1 MVRHR
6 TSIIRAAIVAAL
18 TIAAA
23 LPTSALT
30 GSSPHR
36 IAKDVT
42 TTLCGDANC
51 DGQVDFSDSIAI
63 LQHLGNKD
71 KYQLSETGRAN
82 ADVDGVA
89 GVTANDAKCI
99 QEFVAGVLPDLGG
112 QTGIGTPQ
120 ADLGA
125 VRLLMGDYYG
135 PGNVTCRPGESVDV
149 CVYADRTDMRLG
161 GIFLRLGG
169 ELPKGVDVYMDD
181 NYAYAFDGNKEY
193 FQVGNFFLCDT
204 LQSGDP
210 QEVDS
215 TQALLQFQ
223 LRLPADLKSG
233 EYRISPIDFCQLF
246 SDGTSHIYDVT
257 YSPLVL
263 CVPEEGGGT
272 SPDPDPDPPD
282 PDPDPPVPYLDPT
295 DAAHPTKTCT
305 SYTIY
310 GGETTLASGWWVVSG
325 AVTNTGRIAVSG
337 DAHLI
342 LKDGA
347 ELAAGAGIRVAQGD
361 SLTVWAQSD
370 GDGMGA
376 LTAVGSTK
384 FNAGIGGDENL
395 SAGTVTINGGRVN
408 ASARQGAG
416 IGGGGAYNADAT
428 AGAGGTVTIRGGT
441 VSASS
446 TFGSAIGGGSASAV
460 GTNGGA
466 GGAVAILGGTVTVS
480 VGSGYAQ
487 SVGHGYDT
495 GSRDSGSLGI
505 ADGMRVFASANATE
519 PVAAT
524 NRENACR
531 GGWAK
536 VEACQHEYSP
546 DGVCLYCG
554 KIAPYAGQTTL
565 AGGLYEVDAD
575 WTVDDRIEVQGDVLL
590 ILCDGVELT
599 ASQGFHVTGTNSLTI
614 SARSANRATAGKLT
628 IPGPDNYEAGIGGND
643 GEAGGTV
650 TVNGGVLDVA
660 GGRKSGAIGG
670 GRGGAGCMVMV
681 NGGFVTATGGLLGAG
696 IGGGDGGAGGRLV
709 VHGGTVA
716 ATGGEFGAGIGGG
729 DGGIGGTV
737 TIAGGTVTAIA
748 GTGAQAIGH
757 GDEGGNAGSLAIDGM
772 RVFAS
777 PSSAPVAAA
786 DRVGTCRSGWAKVEA
801 CPHGGDGGSCPWC
814 GLVLAYAAWAG
825 TNGVAGAWD
834 ATDASGVHNVFRY
847 LFDKPSGAFENPPI
861 LSISFDASGRAVIHT
876 PPLSPSATGFEISI
890 LATDDL
896 AGTGGTTYPLDA
908 DGETTIPASDKPA
921 RFFRLQ
927 AVEK

>member
-6 TSIIRAAIVAAL
+6 TSIIRAAIAAAL

-71 KYQLSETGRAN
+71 KYQLSETGMAN
-82 ADVDGVA
+82 ADVDGNA
-89 GVTANDAKCI
+89 GVTANDARCI
-99 QEFVAGVLPDLGG
+99 QMFVAGLLPDLGG
-112 QTGIGTPQ
+112 QSSIGTPN
-120 ADLGA
+120 ADLGP
-125 VRLLMGDYYG
+125 VRLLMGGYYG
-135 PGNVTCRPGESVDV
+135 PGNVTCRPGESVEV
-149 CVYADRTDMRLG
+149 CVYADRTDMKLAG
-161 GIFLRLGG
+161 VFLRLDVDGG
-169 ELPKGVDVYMDD
+169 FPKGASVYMEDPLV
-181 NYAYAFDGNKEY
+181 YAVNGNKEY
-193 FQVGNFFLCDT
+193 FQVGDCFACDT
-204 LQSGDP
+204 LTSGDP
-210 QEVDS
+210 QDVD
-215 TQALLQFQ
+215 AEEAIMQFV
-223 LRLPADLKSG
+223 LRLPADAKPG
-233 EYRISPIDFCQLF
+233 EYLISPLDFCQLF
-246 SDGTSHIYDVT
+246 REGTSRIYDVT
-257 YSPLVL
+257 SSSFVLV
-263 CVPEEGGGT
+263 VPGEGGGT
-272 SPDPDPDPPD
+272 SPDPPDP
-282 PDPDPPVPYLDPT
+282 PDPPVPYLDPT

-554 KIAPYAGQTTL
+554 KSAPYAG
-565 AGGLYEVDAD
+565 
-575 WTVDDRIEVQGDVLL
+575 
-590 ILCDGVELT
+590 
-599 ASQGFHVTGTNSLTI
+599 
-614 SARSANRATAGKLT
+614 
-628 IPGPDNYEAGIGGND
+628 
-643 GEAGGTV
+643 
-650 TVNGGVLDVA
+650 
-660 GGRKSGAIGG
+660 
-670 GRGGAGCMVMV
+670 
-681 NGGFVTATGGLLGAG
+681 
-696 IGGGDGGAGGRLV
+696 
-709 VHGGTVA
+709 
-716 ATGGEFGAGIGGG
+716 
-729 DGGIGGTV
+729 
-737 TIAGGTVTAIA
+737 
-748 GTGAQAIGH
+748 
-757 GDEGGNAGSLAIDGM
+757 
-772 RVFAS
+772 
-777 PSSAPVAAA
+777 
-786 DRVGTCRSGWAKVEA
+786 
-801 CPHGGDGGSCPWC
+801 
-814 GLVLAYAAWAG
+814 
-825 TNGVAGAWD
+825 
-834 ATDASGVHNVFRY
+834 
-847 LFDKPSGAFENPPI
+847 
-861 LSISFDASGRAVIHT
+861 
-876 PPLSPSATGFEISI
+876 
-890 LATDDL
+890 
-896 AGTGGTTYPLDA
+896 
-908 DGETTIPASDKPA
+908 
-921 RFFRLQ
+921 
-927 AVEK
+927 

>member
-1 MVRHR
+1 MK
-6 TSIIRAAIVAAL
+6 TQTIRAAIAAAL

-71 KYQLSETGRAN
+71 KYQLSETGMAN
-82 ADVDGVA
+82 ADVDGNAV
-89 GVTANDAKCI
+89 VTANDARCI
-99 QEFVAGVLPDLGG
+99 QMFVAGLLPDLGG
-112 QTGIGTPQ
+112 QSSIGTPN
-120 ADLGA
+120 ADLGP
-125 VRLLMGDYYG
+125 VRLMMRDGSGYG
-135 PGNVTCRPGESVDV
+135 GQDQDRMTAQPGETIFVDV
-149 CVYADRTDMRLG
+149 YVDRTYMKLG

-169 ELPKGVDVYMDD
+169 ELPKGVDVYMED

-204 LQSGDP
+204 LRSGEP

-215 TQALLQFQ
+215 TQPLLQFE

-233 EYRISPIDFCQLF
+233 EYMISPIDFCQLF
-246 SDGTSHIYDVT
+246 EDGTSHIFDVS

-295 DAAHPTKTCT
+295 DAANPMKACADYAAY
-305 SYTIY
+305 S
-310 GGETTLASGWWVVSG
+310 GENTLTTGWWVVSG
-325 AVTNTGRIAVSG
+325 AVTNTARIAVSG

-347 ELAAGAGIRVAQGD
+347 ELAADAGIRITPGN
-361 SLTVWAQSD
+361 SLTLWAQSD

-384 FNAGIGGDENL
+384 FNAGIGGDESL

-408 ASARQGAG
+408 ASANQGAG
-416 IGGGGAYNADAT
+416 IGGGGANNAEAT
-428 AGAGGTVTIRGGT
+428 AGTGGTVTIRGGM

-466 GGAVAILGGTVTVS
+466 GGTVTIRGGTVTVS

-487 SVGHGYDT
+487 PIGHGYDT
-495 GSRDSGSLGI
+495 GILDSGSLSI
-505 ADGMRVFASANATE
+505 ADGMKVSAGANAGAASAA
-519 PVAAT
+519 PPAG
-524 NRENACR
+524 REDACR
-531 GGWAK
+531 SNRWAK
-536 VEACQHEYSP
+536 VEVCSHEY
-546 DGVCLYCG
+546 VNNACRWCG
-554 KIAPYAGQTTL
+554 AANPYALCGDANCDGQVDFSDSIAILQHLGNKDKYQLSETGMANADVDGNAVVTANDARCIQMFVAGLLPDLGGQSSIGTPNADLGPVRLMMRDGSGYGGQDQDRMTAQPGETIFVDVYVDRTYMKLGGIFLRLGGELPKGVDVYMEDNYAYAFDGNKEYFQVGNFFLCDTL
-565 AGGLYEVDAD
+565 RSGEPQEVDSTQPLLQFELRLPAD
-575 WTVDDRIEVQGDVLL
+575 LKSGEYMISPIDFCQLFEDGTSHIFDVSYSPLV
-590 ILCDGVELT
+590 LCVPEEG
-599 ASQGFHVTGTNSLTI
+599 
-614 SARSANRATAGKLT
+614 
-628 IPGPDNYEAGIGGND
+628 
-643 GEAGGTV
+643 GGTP
-650 TVNGGVLDVA
+650 DD
-660 GGRKSGAIGG
+660 
-670 GRGGAGCMVMV
+670 
-681 NGGFVTATGGLLGAG
+681 LLLTYA
-696 IGGGDGGAGGRLV
+696 V
-709 VHGGTVA
+709 W
-716 ATGGEFGAGIGGG
+716 
-729 DGGIGGTV
+729 
-737 TIAGGTVTAIA
+737 
-748 GTGAQAIGH
+748 
-757 GDEGGNAGSLAIDGM
+757 
-772 RVFAS
+772 
-777 PSSAPVAAA
+777 AAA
-786 DRVGTCRSGWAKVEA
+786 NGT
-801 CPHGGDGGSCPWC
+801 
-814 GLVLAYAAWAG
+814 
-825 TNGVAGAWD
+825 TGAWD

-876 PPLSPSATGFEISI
+876 PPLNPSATGFDISI

-896 AGTGGTTYPLDA
+896 AGTGATTYPLGSS
-908 DGETTIPASDKPA
+908 GETTIPASDKPA
-921 RFFRLQ
+921 RFFRLR

>member
-1 MVRHR
+1 M
-6 TSIIRAAIVAAL
+6 
-18 TIAAA
+18 
-23 LPTSALT
+23 
-30 GSSPHR
+30 
-36 IAKDVT
+36 
-42 TTLCGDANC
+42 LCGDANC

-71 KYQLSETGRAN
+71 KYQLSETGMAN
-82 ADVDGVA
+82 ADVDGNAV
-89 GVTANDAKCI
+89 VTANDARCI
-99 QEFVAGVLPDLGG
+99 QMFVAGLLPDLGG
-112 QTGIGTPQ
+112 QSSIGTPN
-120 ADLGA
+120 ADLGP
-125 VRLLMGDYYG
+125 VRLMMRDGSGHGGQDQDRM
-135 PGNVTCRPGESVDV
+135 TAQPGETIFVDV
-149 CVYADRTDMRLG
+149 YVDRTYMKLG

-169 ELPKGVDVYMDD
+169 ELPKGVDVYMED

-204 LQSGDP
+204 LRSGEP

-215 TQALLQFQ
+215 TQPLLQFE

-233 EYRISPIDFCQLF
+233 EYMISPIDFCQLF
-246 SDGTSHIYDVT
+246 EDGTSHIFDVS

-295 DAAHPTKTCT
+295 DAANPMKACADYAAY
-305 SYTIY
+305 S
-310 GGETTLASGWWVVSG
+310 GENTLTTGWWVVSG
-325 AVTNTGRIAVSG
+325 AVTNTARIAVSG
-337 DAHLI
+337 DVHLI

-347 ELAAGAGIRVAQGD
+347 ELAADAGIRITPGN
-361 SLTVWAQSD
+361 SLTLWAQSD

-384 FNAGIGGDENL
+384 FNAGIGGDESL

-801 CPHGGDGGSCPWC
+801 CPRLPLPLRQAERVVRESAAPLDLVRRERKGGDPHPAAQPIGH
-814 GLVLAYAAWAG
+814 GLR
-825 TNGVAGAWD
+825 
-834 ATDASGVHNVFRY
+834 H
-847 LFDKPSGAFENPPI
+847 
-861 LSISFDASGRAVIHT
+861 
-876 PPLSPSATGFEISI
+876 
-890 LATDDL
+890 
-896 AGTGGTTYPLDA
+896 LD
-908 DGETTIPASDKPA
+908 PRHRRPCRHRRHHLPA
-921 RFFRLQ
+921 RFLRRNDDPRLGQ
-927 AVEK
+927 ASPLLPPPGGGEVAAAELPKARHCN

>member
-1 MVRHR
+1 MK
-6 TSIIRAAIVAAL
+6 TQTIRAAIAAAL

-51 DGQVDFSDSIAI
+51 DGQVDISDSIAI

-71 KYQLSETGRAN
+71 KYQLSETGMAN
-82 ADVDGVA
+82 ADVDGNAV
-89 GVTANDAKCI
+89 VTANDARCI
-99 QEFVAGVLPDLGG
+99 QMFVAGLLPDLGG
-112 QTGIGTPQ
+112 NSSIGTPN
-120 ADLGA
+120 ADLGP
-125 VRLLMGDYYG
+125 VRLMMRDGSGHGGQDQDRM
-135 PGNVTCRPGESVDV
+135 TAQPGETIDVDV
-149 CVYADRTDMRLG
+149 YVDRTDMKLG
-161 GIFLRLGG
+161 GILLRLGG

-204 LQSGDP
+204 LKSGDP
-210 QEVDS
+210 QEVDY
-215 TQALLQFQ
+215 TEALLQFQ

-295 DAAHPTKTCT
+295 DAANPMKACADYAAY
-305 SYTIY
+305 S
-310 GGETTLASGWWVVSG
+310 GENTLTTGWWVVSG
-325 AVTNTGRIAVSG
+325 AVTNTARIAVSG
-337 DAHLI
+337 DVHLI

-347 ELAAGAGIRVAQGD
+347 ELAADAGIRITPGN
-361 SLTVWAQSD
+361 SLTLWAQSD

-384 FNAGIGGDENL
+384 FNAGIGGDETL

-408 ASARQGAG
+408 ASANQGAG
-416 IGGGGAYNADAT
+416 IGGGGANNAEAT
-428 AGAGGTVTIRGGT
+428 AGTGGTVTIRGGT

-466 GGAVAILGGTVTVS
+466 GGTVSIRGGTVTVS

-487 SVGHGYDT
+487 PIGHGYDT
-495 GSRDSGSLGI
+495 GILDSGSLSI
-505 ADGMRVFASANATE
+505 ADGMKVSAGANAGAASAA
-519 PVAAT
+519 PPAGRVD
-524 NRENACR
+524 ACR
-531 GGWAK
+531 SNRWAK
-536 VEACQHEYSP
+536 VEVCSHEY
-546 DGVCLYCG
+546 VNNACRWCG
-554 KIAPYAGQTTL
+554 AANPYALCG
-565 AGGLYEVDAD
+565 DAN
-575 WTVDDRIEVQGDVLL
+575 
-590 ILCDGVELT
+590 CDGQVDFSDSIAILQHLGNKDKYQLSE
-599 ASQGFHVTGTNSLTI
+599 TGM
-614 SARSANRATAGKLT
+614 ANA
-628 IPGPDNYEAGIGGND
+628 DVD
-643 GEAGGTV
+643 GEAG
-650 TVNGGVLDVA
+650 
-660 GGRKSGAIGG
+660 
-670 GRGGAGCMVMV
+670 
-681 NGGFVTATGGLLGAG
+681 VTANDASCIQQFLCGLLPDLGG
-696 IGGGDGGAGGRLV
+696 HSSIGTPHADLGEVRLSMV
-709 VHGGTVA
+709 GSHGQ
-716 ATGGEFGAGIGGG
+716 
-729 DGGIGGTV
+729 D
-737 TIAGGTVTAIA
+737 TVTARPGEHVDVDVYVNRTDMRLGGIFLRLGGELPKGVDVYMEDNYA
-748 GTGAQAIGH
+748 YAFNGNKEYFQVGNFFLCDTLQYGDPQEVDSTQALLQFNLKLPADLHPGEYRISPIDFCQLFKDGTSHIYDVTYSPLVLCVLGEGGGTPDDLLLTYAVWAAANGTTGAW
-757 GDEGGNAGSLAIDGM
+757 N
-772 RVFAS
+772 
-777 PSSAPVAAA
+777 
-786 DRVGTCRSGWAKVEA
+786 
-801 CPHGGDGGSCPWC
+801 
-814 GLVLAYAAWAG
+814 
-825 TNGVAGAWD
+825 

-847 LFDKPSGAFENPPI
+847 LFDKPSGTFENPPL

-876 PPLSPSATGFEISI
+876 PPLNPSATGFDISI
-890 LATDDL
+890 LATDNL
-896 AGTGGTTYPLDA
+896 HGTGATTYPLDA